1 MNNTIVEYKIKNNNS
16 SLGVEILDFEY
27 DHIFDD
33 ARVSDLRNLWLNYS
47 IIIFKDLKL
56 SHQQLENFSLAF
68 GNFGNDPY
76 IDSID
81 GHDNIIEVRREA
93 DEKAP
98 PFGASWH
105 SDWSFQECPP
115 SATLLHSKIIP
126 PTGGDTFFINTHEAY
141 ADLSNDINSLED
153 LNNKAFESIENSTRP
168 VFDNLDKPSNLDGII
183 NISDPIIT
191 TSENSSTKA
200 LFYTG
205 EKLYGDSVT
214 ERHSESISL
223 LGSKKFIEIS
233 QNIVDKFNLTS
244 GKCSMVQD
252 DMEVTLS
259 YKIND
264 NLPDDLIYIPINRR
278 DLNKFNFSKEI
289 TFLPSRVEEALNV
302 N

>member
-68 GNFGNDPY
+68 GNFG
-76 IDSID
+76 ID

-126 PTGGDTFFINTHEAY
+126 PIGGDTFFINTHKAY
-141 ADLSNDINSLED
+141 ADLPNDIKQKIKNLMVSHSAIRPYADDGFYALEKDKDRSMKIIPSPKAKEFFLHPLVRTHPETRKKSLFINQVYSIAIEG
-153 LNNKAFESIENSTRP
+153 LNEKESNELLTTLFLHMDQQKYIYKHRWESNMLIMWDNRCVNHCAQGGYQGYKRLLHRTTLAGDRP
-168 VFDNLDKPSNLDGII
+168 F
-183 NISDPIIT
+183 
-191 TSENSSTKA
+191 
-200 LFYTG
+200 
-205 EKLYGDSVT
+205 
-214 ERHSESISL
+214 
-223 LGSKKFIEIS
+223 
-233 QNIVDKFNLTS
+233 
-244 GKCSMVQD
+244 
-252 DMEVTLS
+252 
-259 YKIND
+259 
-264 NLPDDLIYIPINRR
+264 
-278 DLNKFNFSKEI
+278 
-289 TFLPSRVEEALNV
+289 
-302 N
+302 

>member
-126 PTGGDTFFINTHEAY
+126 PIGGDTFFINTHKAY
-141 ADLSNDINSLED
+141 ADLPNDIKQKIKNLMVSHSAIRPYADDGFYALEKD
-153 LNNKAFESIENSTRP
+153 KDRSMKIIPSPKA
-168 VFDNLDKPSNLDGII
+168 
-183 NISDPIIT
+183 
-191 TSENSSTKA
+191 
-200 LFYTG
+200 
-205 EKLYGDSVT
+205 
-214 ERHSESISL
+214 
-223 LGSKKFIEIS
+223 
-233 QNIVDKFNLTS
+233 
-244 GKCSMVQD
+244 
-252 DMEVTLS
+252 
-259 YKIND
+259 
-264 NLPDDLIYIPINRR
+264 
-278 DLNKFNFSKEI
+278 KEI
-289 TFLPSRVEEALNV
+289 FLHPLVRTHPETRKKSLFINQVYSIAIEGLNEKESNELLTTLFLHMDQQKYIYKHRWETNMLIMWDNRCV
-302 N
+302 NHCAQGGYQGYKRLLHRTTLAGDRPF

>member
-1 MNNTIVEYKIKNNNS
+1 MNNSIVEFIILNNNS
-16 SLGVEILDFEY
+16 SLGVEFLDFYY

-126 PTGGDTFFINTHEAY
+126 PIGGDTFFINTHKAY
-141 ADLSNDINSLED
+141 ADLPNDIKQKIKNLMVSHSAIRPYADDGFYALEKDKDRSMKIIPSPKAKEFFLHPLVRTHPETRKKSLFI
-153 LNNKAFESIENSTRP
+153 NQVYSI
-168 VFDNLDKPSNLDGII
+168 
-183 NISDPIIT
+183 
-191 TSENSSTKA
+191 A
-200 LFYTG
+200 
-205 EKLYGDSVT
+205 
-214 ERHSESISL
+214 
-223 LGSKKFIEIS
+223 IE
-233 QNIVDKFNLTS
+233 
-244 GKCSMVQD
+244 
-252 DMEVTLS
+252 
-259 YKIND
+259 
-264 NLPDDLIYIPINRR
+264 
-278 DLNKFNFSKEI
+278 
-289 TFLPSRVEEALNV
+289 
-302 N
+302 

>member
-126 PTGGDTFFINTHEAY
+126 PIGGDTFFINTHKAY
-141 ADLSNDINSLED
+141 ADLPNDIKQKIKNLMVSHSAIRPYADDGFYALEKD
-153 LNNKAFESIENSTRP
+153 KDRSMKIIPSPKA
-168 VFDNLDKPSNLDGII
+168 
-183 NISDPIIT
+183 
-191 TSENSSTKA
+191 
-200 LFYTG
+200 
-205 EKLYGDSVT
+205 
-214 ERHSESISL
+214 
-223 LGSKKFIEIS
+223 
-233 QNIVDKFNLTS
+233 
-244 GKCSMVQD
+244 
-252 DMEVTLS
+252 
-259 YKIND
+259 
-264 NLPDDLIYIPINRR
+264 
-278 DLNKFNFSKEI
+278 KEI
-289 TFLPSRVEEALNV
+289 FLHPLVRTHPETRKKSLFINQVYSIAIEGLNEKESNELLTTLFLHMDQQKYIYKHRWESNMLIMWDNRCV
-302 N
+302 NHCAQGGYQGYKRLLHRTTLAGDRPF